1 MQSTIEIQRTI
12 REVLNNRRR
21 YGIFLGCCQEI
32 LQLFP
37 ENSIDCVITSPPY
50 WQLREY
56 HMDEKFSECAIGY
69 EGTPE
74 EYVEKL
80 VNIFQ
85 IIHYVLKPEGSF
97 WLNIGDKYHK
107 KNLMGMPWRVALALQ
122 ESGWTLRNAVV
133 WEKMKGTQSAKDRL
147 RDVYEFIFHFVK
159 QQKYYYNA
167 DQIRI
172 KPRLEPTVTENRTIS
187 ATGVSGKKYRKQIL
201 QSTVLSDAERLAAL
215 EALDET
221 LQQIRDGEVVDFR
234 MTIRGEQRTLHSN
247 NGNISGRA
255 KELQKKGFF
264 IMKSKAKGY
273 IPSDVWRIVPEDKV
287 KNREKLH
294 YAVFPIDLLETPIK
308 ATCPDNGI
316 LLDPFM
322 GTGST
327 IMAALKFGK
336 RGFGIDIGGKYLSDT
351 EKRLDTLQLG
361 LPI

>member
-1 MQSTIEIQRTI
+1 MKYSLGFQQTIT
-12 REVLNNRRR
+12 EVLNNKRK
-21 YGIFLGCCQEI
+21 YGIFVGCCQEL

-37 ENSIDCVITSPPY
+37 PETIDCIITSPPY

-56 HMDEKFSECAIGY
+56 SVDETFSHCALGN
-69 EGTPE
+69 EDTPE
-74 EYVEKL
+74 EYVERL

-85 IIHYVLKPEGSF
+85 LTHKILKPEGSL

-107 KNLMGMPWRVALALQ
+107 KNLMGLPWRVALALQ
-122 ESGWTLRNAVV
+122 DSGWILRNAIV
-133 WEKMKGTQSAKDRL
+133 WEKLKGTQSAKDRL

-159 QQKYYYNA
+159 KPKYYYNA
-167 DQIRI
+167 DQIRL
-172 KPRLEPTVTENRTIS
+172 KPRLEPTITTNKTVS

-201 QSTVLSDAERLAAL
+201 ESTALNEKEKQAAL
-215 EALDET
+215 KALDET
-221 LQQIRDGEVVDFR
+221 VQQIRDGEVIDFR

-247 NGNISGRA
+247 NGNVSGRA
-255 KELQKKGFF
+255 KELKKKGFF
-264 IMKSKAKGY
+264 IMKSRAQGY
-273 IPSDVWRIVPEDKV
+273 LPSDVWRIVPEDKV

-294 YAVFPIDLLETPIK
+294 YAVFPTELLETPIQ

-327 IMAALKFGK
+327 IVAALKSGK
-336 RGFGIDIGGKYLSDT
+336 RGFGIDISKNYFADT
-351 EKRLDTLQLG
+351 EKRLETLQLG